1 MEWLAAQ
8 GAHLYLPVG
17 HSPDID
23 LIAELG
29 GRLMRIEVKTST
41 CKRGDRWYVLISTP
55 GGNQSWNGLVK
66 YFDPQR
72 CDYLFV
78 HVGDGRRWFI
88 PTQAI
93 ECRTAMNL
101 GGAKYSEFE
110 IESGRPLPDEASLE
124 SNTPVGEYRS
134 GQTGGAVNAVSLDF
148 AGSNPAS
155 PITSSSSQGRRSQE
169 SLPLPQLDV
178 GHAVVWTK
186 RRMTIPRFPSDAADL
201 QVGDTLR
208 VRSDGPGRLAF
219 ERIDRP

>member
-8 GAHLYLPVG
+8 GAHLYSPVG

-41 CKRGDRWYVLISTP
+41 CWRQNRWYVLISTR
-55 GGNQSWNGLVK
+55 GGNQSWSGLVK
-66 YFDPQR
+66 YFDPER

-93 ECRTAMNL
+93 ECRSGMSL

-110 IESGRPLPDEASLE
+110 IEPGRPLPGEAHLE
-124 SNTPVGEYRS
+124 SNSAPGEYRS

-155 PITSSSSQGRRSQE
+155 PITSPKPRPARSQK

-178 GHAVVWTK
+178 GHAVIWTK
-186 RRMTIPRFPSDAADL
+186 RRMTIPQFPFEAADL
-201 QVGDTLR
+201 KVGDTLR
-208 VRSDGPGRLAF
+208 VRADGLGRLSF